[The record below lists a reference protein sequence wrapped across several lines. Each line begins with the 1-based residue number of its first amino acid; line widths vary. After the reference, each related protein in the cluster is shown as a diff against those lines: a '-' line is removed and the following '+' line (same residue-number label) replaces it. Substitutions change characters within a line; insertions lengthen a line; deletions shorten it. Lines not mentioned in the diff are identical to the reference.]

1 MRKLIFYVPLALFL
15 TLALFL
21 LSGLFSDPM
30 ERESATTNKAL
41 PAFSL
46 PDLMNPA
53 QQWQPDQLQ
62 GETFLLNVWGTWCP
76 TSNAELS
83 YMTELKQQGVKIVGL
98 YYLLPVDPLLG
109 ERFDLA
115 ELQADVNNKLQQ
127 HGNPYQFNILDAQRS
142 LALDLGV
149 SGAPETFIIDSNGIV
164 RAHHIGDINPQVW
177 RNKLAPLYQQWRAQ
191 DGAMP

>member
-1 MRKLIFYVPLALFL
+1 MRKMMFYVPLVLFL

-30 ERESATTNKAL
+30 ERESVTINKAL

-46 PDLMNPA
+46 PDLMQPDR
-53 QQWQPDQLQ
+53 QWQPAALQ
-62 GETFLLNVWGTWCP
+62 GETLLLNVWGTWCP
-76 TSNAELS
+76 TCNAELGF
-83 YMTELKQQGVKIVGL
+83 MTQLRQQGVKIVGL
-98 YYLLPVDPLLG
+98 YYVLPADPLLG

-115 ELQADVNNKLQQ
+115 ELQADVSNKLQQ
-127 HGNPYQFNILDAQRS
+127 HGDPYQFNILDFNRS

-177 RNKLAPLYQQWRAQ
+177 RNKLAPVYQQWRQQ
-191 DGAMP
+191 DGAQP